1 MTKFA
6 FVLLLLIL
14 TMGIVSVFKRYS
26 DKDKKMAF
34 ISAVATM
41 MTLTVFSYFFIKI
54 GALPDFI
61 GVEEFETEVLSIAS
75 EKKQTE
81 ITETFAAKKVYRDG
95 DNAIIEDDGGYKIVV
110 NLYGWNTEVYYN
122 GKREDGVKVNGLY
135 WYTSNLN
142 NIKDKNKFVKTKIF
156 KSKYGAI
163 KKVEIV
169 LENNKHK
176 KDFEVSY

>member
-14 TMGIVSVFKRYS
+14 AMGIVSVFKRYS

-34 ISAVATM
+34 ISAVETM

-61 GVEEFETEVLSIAS
+61 GVEEFETKVLSIAS

-81 ITETFAAKKVYRDG
+81 ITEVFAAKKVYRDG

-110 NLYGWNTEVYYN
+110 NLY
-122 GKREDGVKVNGLY
+122 
-135 WYTSNLN
+135 

-156 KSKYGAI
+156 KSKDGAI

-169 LENNKHK
+169 LEDNKHK
-176 KDFEVSY
+176 KDFEVNY